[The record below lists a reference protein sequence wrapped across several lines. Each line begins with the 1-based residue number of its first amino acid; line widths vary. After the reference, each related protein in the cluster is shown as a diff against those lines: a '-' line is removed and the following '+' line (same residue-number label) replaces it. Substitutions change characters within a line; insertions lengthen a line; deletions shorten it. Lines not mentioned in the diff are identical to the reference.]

1 MDDFKS
7 IVDRLK
13 IDPAAKQAEQEV
25 IAKYGEL
32 FNPKNIN
39 NLTVDDFKSF
49 LLFKNNRHWHG
60 IFRYENLVTRDMAK
74 LREAIR
80 ILVDESQPLEKRLN
94 ILFPPNKPNYIKG
107 LGKAVATPILLVVYP
122 DQYGVWNE
130 PSQQGLMQLNLLPQF
145 GRGASFSDKYIVINN
160 VLNDLARQ
168 YSLSLWQVD
177 NALGDLMNAGQ
188 PTTINQ
194 PTISLADL
202 EEVIESEQV
211 KEAAEAEFGLESH
224 LEDFIIENWDNLELG
239 KKYSLLDDD
248 GDLISKQYP
257 TDVGPI
263 DILARS
269 KDSKEWLVIELK
281 KGRSG
286 DQVVGQ
292 IQRYMG
298 WVLRNQVK
306 QGNGERVKGLIIL
319 KNTDRKLE
327 YALEVTRD
335 IELMTYAVNFTLN
348 KPKK

>member
-1 MDDFKS
+1 MDEFKS
-7 IVDRLK
+7 IADRLK
-13 IDPAAKQAEQEV
+13 TDLAAKQVEQEV
-25 IAKYGEL
+25 IARYGEI
-32 FNPKNIN
+32 FNPKSIN
-39 NLTVDDFKSF
+39 NLTADDFKSF
-49 LLFKNNRHWHG
+49 LLFKNNRHWSG
-60 IFRYENLVTRDMAK
+60 IFRYENLITSDMVR
-74 LREAIR
+74 LREAIK

-94 ILFPPNKPNYIKG
+94 VLFPPNKPNYIKG
-107 LGKAVATPILLVVYP
+107 MGKAVTTPILLVVRP
-122 DQYGVWNE
+122 DKYGVWNE
-130 PSQQGLMQLNLLPQF
+130 PSQQGLKRLNLLPNF
-145 GRGASFSDKYIVINN
+145 SKGTSFADKYMAINK
-160 VLNDLARQ
+160 VLNELARN
-168 YSLSLWQVD
+168 YDLSLWQVD
-177 NALGDLMNAGQ
+177 GVLGELMNAGPSIIR
-188 PTTINQ
+188 PT
-194 PTISLADL
+194 PT
-202 EEVIESEQV
+202 EEVIEAEQA

-248 GDLISKQYP
+248 GDMISKQYR
-257 TDVGPI
+257 TDAGPI

-298 WVLRNQVK
+298 WVLRNHVK
-306 QGNGERVKGLIIL
+306 QGNGECVKGLIIL

-335 IELMTYAVNFTLN
+335 IELMTYAVNFSLK